1 MHGNFYVWNPHPESS
16 SCRTSLLPPTAMK
29 AGNQSTVTEFIL
41 LGFTNYPELQV
52 IFFLLFLLVYTF
64 TLLGNI
70 SLLLIVWCSANLH
83 TPMYF
88 FLTQLSFLDLTFAS
102 VFAPKMLLDLI
113 GKKKTISFYGCVT
126 QMFFFAAIGS
136 TEFFLL
142 AVMAFDRYVAVCSP
156 LLYTL
161 TMSQRL
167 CVRLV
172 AGSYVGGFLHSLI
185 HASCLQRLYFCG
197 PNVMNHYA
205 CDYPV
210 LLKLSCNDISINDS
224 LRFVFAAFVVISS
237 LLVIVVSYSYIVT
250 AILRITTTARRHRA
264 ASTCISHFTCVF
276 FFYGTAFFMEIRPN
290 SASSEEQYK
299 MVSVIPTVVV
309 PALNPLI
316 YSLRNNE
323 VKEALRK
330 LLYQTSCW

>member
-1 MHGNFYVWNPHPESS
+1 
-16 SCRTSLLPPTAMK
+16 MK
-29 AGNQSTVTEFIL
+29 AGNQSTVTVFIL
-41 LGFTNYPELQV
+41 LEFSNYPQLQG

-64 TLLGNI
+64 TLLGNG
-70 SLLLIVWCSANLH
+70 SMLFIVWCSSNLH

-88 FLTQLSFLDLTFAS
+88 FLTQLSFLDITFAS
-102 VFAPKMLLDLI
+102 VFAPKMLADLI
-113 GKKKTISFYGCVT
+113 DKNKMISFYGCVS
-126 QMFFFAAIGS
+126 QLFFFAGIGC

-142 AVMAFDRYVAVCSP
+142 AVMAFDRYVAICSP

-161 TMSQRL
+161 TMSEHL

-172 AGSYVGGFLHSLI
+172 AGSYAGGFLYSLI
-185 HASCLQRLYFCG
+185 HAGCLYRLHFCG

-210 LLKLSCNDISINDS
+210 LLRLSCNDISINDS
-224 LRFVFAAFVVISS
+224 LRFVFAAFVVVSS
-237 LLVIVVSYSYIVT
+237 LSVIILSYSYIVT
-250 AILRITTTARRHRA
+250 TILRMTTTARRQRA

-276 FFYGTAFFMEIRPN
+276 LFYGTAFFMEMTPN
-290 SASSEEQYK
+290 SGSSEEQYK

-316 YSLRNNE
+316 YSLRNKE

-330 LLYQTSCW
+330 ILCQTSYQ